1 MKGQNTNAPSELRDL
16 FGKVDT
22 DDLVPLRVGA
32 LDVLLPGHMFPATLL
47 ATLSL
52 ALSSGA
58 ASAVA
63 AAELSGCA
71 YVGERNVTL
80 YRDASYVHLWNYV
93 ASRVA
98 DSLTDDVDTDKIL
111 DDKIFD
117 MRTGL
122 ASLASRHQPR
132 LNNAWYALT
141 TLIVV
146 VLILLPILV
155 VSRVSV
161 SRVQCGFLRRLL
173 ALPAR
178 TDSITWYTAST
189 AAFASFITLFYIF
202 QICSSLGAENAV
214 DIMQTKTWEIRKDM
228 RFFLNSMNC
237 RFDQF
242 LDGDIKPTLE
252 TVKGTF
258 GSGISSSFPE
268 QLAREV
274 RNVMSNT
281 PLQAIYNTSFL
292 DMIRGTIAAYAN
304 KEEVAASLNNLVD
317 SANKTD
323 HEIQELWAQLVS
335 SFGSLKSEARR
346 DAVEQVIKIQKIAEA
361 VQDNVHKKITTA
373 KDVLL
378 THEIAYPGFLGMR
391 TDPFQA
397 GRRRLRLVTFVTSV
411 VVVVFV
417 LSLMVTIVLGIS
429 MRSPETMP
437 AEKNKFSNFAGLAI
451 LFTAYGALPAS
462 AVLLVIGRNIMNM
475 SVAAQAFIC
484 NPYSRRNPSLV
495 DHIRFAAEVNRKYT
509 AHILDYLTYP
519 SSFTKCASALDKA
532 IKTDIEPLEI
542 IDIGRVRRK
551 LLSGPSAT
559 AFRHKDADLST
570 LQQYVTDFK
579 SYVEEE
585 RQRISIVPET
595 SITKFIDYI
604 TFSLATGGDALAAKM
619 SQVIEKSYRNIVRK
633 RVLRLE
639 AAFSGVRTNV
649 IAALGHCDELKQAY
663 DSGVSLMCNVILS
676 NANGFWVALVI
687 ISFLLTCAS
696 FTSMRLSRKC
706 LKMNK
711 RELAVSEDE
720 PVGHT
725 LKESGQSISPH
736 IRPKVVT
743 GREECGDFRGAKS
756 PSDNDLDVTVIGSVQ
771 SNRFYG
777 DTVEGDHAFRA

>member
-1 MKGQNTNAPSELRDL
+1 MCAVS
-16 FGKVDT
+16 
-22 DDLVPLRVGA
+22 
-32 LDVLLPGHMFPATLL
+32 LL

-52 ALSSGA
+52 ALSGGA
-58 ASAVA
+58 AASVA
-63 AAELSGCA
+63 AVELAGCA

-80 YRDASYVHLWNYV
+80 YGDASYVHLWNYV
-93 ASRVA
+93 ASRIA
-98 DSLTDDVDTDKIL
+98 NSLADDVDTEKIL
-111 DDKIFD
+111 DERAFD

-122 ASLASRHQPR
+122 TSLASRHQPR

-155 VSRVSV
+155 MSRLSV
-161 SRVQCGFLRRLL
+161 SRVHWGFLRKLL
-173 ALPAR
+173 GLPAR
-178 TDSITWYTAST
+178 ADSITWYTAFT
-189 AAFASFITLFYIF
+189 AAFASLITLFYIF

-214 DIMQTKTWEIRKDM
+214 DIMQSKTWEIRKDM
-228 RFFLNSMNC
+228 RSFLNSMNC

-252 TVKGTF
+252 TMKGTF

-274 RNVMSNT
+274 RQVINNT
-281 PLQAIYNTSFL
+281 PLQAVYNASFV
-292 DMIRGTIAAYAN
+292 DMLRGTITAYSN

-323 HEIQELWAQLVS
+323 SQIQELWTQLIS
-335 SFGSLKSEARR
+335 RFGGLKSEARR
-346 DAVEQVIKIQKIAEA
+346 DAVEQVTKIQKIAEA
-361 VQDNVHKKITTA
+361 VQGNVHKKITTA

-397 GRRRLRLVTFVTSV
+397 GRSRLRLATFVTSL

-417 LSLMVTIVLGIS
+417 LSLVVTIALGIS
-429 MRSPETMP
+429 MRDPETMP
-437 AEKNKFSNFAGLAI
+437 AEKSKFSNFAGLAI

-475 SVAAQAFIC
+475 SVAAQTFIC
-484 NPYSRRNPSLV
+484 NPYSRRSPSLV

-519 SSFTKCASALDKA
+519 SSFSKCASALEKA
-532 IKTDIEPLEI
+532 IRTDIEPLEI

-551 LLSGPSAT
+551 LLGGPSST
-559 AFRHKDADLST
+559 AYRHSDADLST
-570 LQQYVTDFK
+570 LMQYVTDFRAF
-579 SYVEEE
+579 VDEE
-585 RQRISIVPET
+585 RQRINIIPEG

-604 TFSLATGGDALAAKM
+604 TFSLATGGDALASKM
-619 SQVIEKSYRNIVRK
+619 TEVIEKSYRNIVRRK
-633 RVLRLE
+633 VLRLE
-639 AAFSGVRTNV
+639 AAFSGVRTNA

-676 NANGFWVALVI
+676 NTNGFWVALVI
-687 ISFLLTCAS
+687 ISILLTCAS
-696 FTSMRLSRKC
+696 FTSMRLSRQC
-706 LKMNK
+706 LKMTR
-711 RELAVSEDE
+711 RERAVSEDE
-720 PVGHT
+720 PVGHS
-725 LKESGQSISPH
+725 LKESRHSISSQ

-743 GREECGDFRGAKS
+743 SGCEECGDFRGAS
-756 PSDNDLDVTVIGSVQ
+756 STPDDDDLDVTVLGSVH

-777 DTVEGDHAFRA
+777 DGVEGDHAFRT